1 MPTAAAII
9 IGDEILSG
17 KFADENGPWLAI
29 RCREIGLDLTRI
41 SIISDDIHVIAH
53 EVRTCSSLVDH
64 VFTSGGVGPTHDD
77 MTMAGVAA
85 AFDVPLKRNDELAE
99 LVQNRMGKDANEDAL
114 RMTDL
119 PQGAELW
126 WDGDLRFPVVAM
138 RNVAIFPGVPKY
150 FRTKWNAVS
159 HRFAGVPIV
168 SRSLTTLQRE
178 TAIATTL
185 RKAQADW
192 PSVAIGSYPRF
203 DTDPQNVIICMD
215 GRDTDAL
222 DGCEAYLRQ
231 QISIID

>member
-17 KFADENGPWLAI
+17 KFADENGPWLAT

-41 SIISDDIHVIAH
+41 SIISDDISVIAH
-53 EVRTCSSLVDH
+53 EVRVRAQAVDH

-85 AFDVPLKRNDELAE
+85 AFDVPLERNEELAV
-99 LVQNRMGKDANEDAL
+99 LVRQRMGADANEDAL

-119 PQGAELW
+119 PEGAELW
-126 WDGDLRFPVVAM
+126 WDGNLVFPVVAM
-138 RNVAIFPGVPKY
+138 KNVAIFPGVPQY
-150 FRTKWNAVS
+150 FRTKWNEVAP
-159 HRFAGVPIV
+159 RFAGVPVV

-185 RKAQADW
+185 RKAQASW
-192 PSVAIGSYPRF
+192 PTVAIGSYPRF
-203 DTDPQNVIICMD
+203 ESKPRNVIISMD
-215 GRDTDAL
+215 GRDLEAMDA
-222 DGCEAYLRQ
+222 CEAYLREH
-231 QISIID
+231 IAIID